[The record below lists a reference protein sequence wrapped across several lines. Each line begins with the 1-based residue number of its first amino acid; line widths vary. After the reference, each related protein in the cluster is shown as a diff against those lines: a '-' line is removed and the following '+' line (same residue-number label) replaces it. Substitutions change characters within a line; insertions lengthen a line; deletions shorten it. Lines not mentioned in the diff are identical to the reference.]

1 MFNILVVE
9 DDRDV
14 RTLMD
19 IVLRKAGYSP
29 ILAVDGIDALEKMEH
44 HHVDLIVLDIMMPR
58 MDGFE
63 FTKTLRD
70 GNCNIPILMITAKEA
85 MQDKRQ
91 GFIVGTDDYMVKPV
105 NEEEMLLRISAL
117 LRRSQIVNEHKLTV
131 GSTILNYDKLTVEC
145 GDTELAL
152 PKKEFMLL
160 YKLLAYEGKI
170 FQRSQLMDEIW
181 DMDAESD
188 QRTVD
193 VHINRLREKFKNSE
207 DFEIVTVRGLGYKAV
222 KKC

>member
-1 MFNILVVE
+1 MFNILVV
-9 DDRDV
+9 DDNKNTRQ
-14 RTLMD
+14 LFKA
-19 IVLRKAGYSP
+19 VLENEKYKVFTAENGE
-29 ILAVDGIDALEKMEH
+29 DALLVMDKEH
-44 HHVDLIVLDIMMPR
+44 IDLVVLDVMMPR

-70 GNCNIPILMITAKEA
+70 GNCNIPILMMTAKET

-131 GSTILNYDKLTVEC
+131 GGTVLHYDKLTVCSDNGEI
-145 GDTELAL
+145 AL

-193 VHINRLREKFKNSE
+193 VHINRLRDKFKTSK
-207 DFEIVTVRGLGYKAV
+207 DFEIITVRGLGYKAV
-222 KKC
+222 KK